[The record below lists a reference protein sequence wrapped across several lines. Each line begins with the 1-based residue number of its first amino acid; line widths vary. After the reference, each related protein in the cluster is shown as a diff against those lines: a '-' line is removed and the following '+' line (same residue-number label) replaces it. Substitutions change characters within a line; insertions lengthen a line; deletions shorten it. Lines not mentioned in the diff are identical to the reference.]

1 MSRLQYRLPIGTD
14 PRGRQKIYFCCH
26 PDDFDTYF
34 DVICKD
40 IFAKEENCVIFYES
54 DSDED
59 YDREELLFQ
68 LEEMQLFVVPVTEK
82 LLTKKSRALELE
94 IPFALGKITAADK
107 ICHHIAVLPI
117 LIGSGLSD
125 LFNRTE
131 PFVGLQYLERYPQ
144 DTTALS
150 YEEKL
155 GRYLRSVIISND
167 EDKKIRSEF
176 RVKIAVCGTPIDV
189 DTEPQAIRQADVR
202 ISRLGVKPWE
212 RVTSFNLD
220 GTTNAKRLTVGEA
233 WCTPGN
239 WAGFPPHKHDED
251 NMPFEGVAE
260 EIYYF
265 LFQPE
270 QGFAVQCMY
279 KEGKFDEAYRVKQDD
294 LVEFPEGYHTTVS
307 APGYNTYFLWMMAG
321 DHQGFYRSNDP
332 QHDWVS
338 AVENMVKKNS

>member
-117 LIGSGLSD
+117 L
-125 LFNRTE
+125 RMRKYH
-131 PFVGLQYLERYPQ
+131 VGHETAY
-144 DTTALS
+144 TALYS
-150 YEEKL
+150 KANARTKHHEVISTKET
-155 GRYLRSVIISND
+155 RWVSHTLRLTS
-167 EDKKIRSEF
+167 
-176 RVKIAVCGTPIDV
+176 
-189 DTEPQAIRQADVR
+189 QRQ
-202 ISRLGVKPWE
+202 KPY
-212 RVTSFNLD
+212 
-220 GTTNAKRLTVGEA
+220 AKRS
-233 WCTPGN
+233 
-239 WAGFPPHKHDED
+239 K
-251 NMPFEGVAE
+251 
-260 EIYYF
+260 
-265 LFQPE
+265 
-270 QGFAVQCMY
+270 
-279 KEGKFDEAYRVKQDD
+279 R
-294 LVEFPEGYHTTVS
+294 
-307 APGYNTYFLWMMAG
+307 
-321 DHQGFYRSNDP
+321 
-332 QHDWVS
+332 
-338 AVENMVKKNS
+338 